1 MAALLPDNPLTQER
15 LDLLSR
21 RDIDVNC
28 DWTRHVGTYPES
40 RDSYWKDL
48 IASHPIANDV
58 EVLGP
63 HWRDKLNS

>member
-15 LDLLSR
+15 LDLLGR
-21 RDIDVNC
+21 RDIEFNY

-40 RDSYWKDL
+40 RDSYWQDL